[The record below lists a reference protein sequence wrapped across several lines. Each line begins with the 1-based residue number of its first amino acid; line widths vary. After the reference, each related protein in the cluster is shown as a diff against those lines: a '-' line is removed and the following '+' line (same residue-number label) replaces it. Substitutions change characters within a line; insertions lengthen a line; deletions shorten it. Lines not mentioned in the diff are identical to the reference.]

1 MISLQMKLVSSLEK
15 CFLDDAMET
24 KTEKTRFVMFGNEK
38 LSLQVMYRAQVQDE
52 GIANYTCPFRLG
64 GTLAPYASVRLVANI
79 PNQYPTYNVSPGGE
93 FLRTEPGL
101 YPDLIRPLPYH
112 DRISLPHN
120 QTHALWVDVR
130 LPEDFAAGTYDL
142 SLTVLHRNEPIGTVT
157 AEITVLAAKLPAQ
170 TLIHTEWFYTD
181 CIANYYHTRAFSNQ
195 HWKHIEGFLRTAV
208 ENGINMIL
216 TPVFTPELDTYVGGE
231 RLTTQL
237 VDIELTG
244 DDTYTFG
251 FEKLH
256 RWIDLCLES
265 FQSPPPQQV
274 AL

>member
-24 KTEKTRFVMFGNEK
+24 KNEKTRFVMFGNEK

-52 GIANYTCPFRLG
+52 GIANYTCPFRLDG
-64 GTLAPYASVRLVANI
+64 ALAPYASVRLVANI

-130 LPEDFAAGTYDL
+130 LPEDFSAGTYDL
-142 SLTVLHRNEPIGTVT
+142 SLTVLHRNEPIGT
-157 AEITVLAAKLPAQ
+157 
-170 TLIHTEWFYTD
+170 
-181 CIANYYHTRAFSNQ
+181 
-195 HWKHIEGFLRTAV
+195 
-208 ENGINMIL
+208 
-216 TPVFTPELDTYVGGE
+216 
-231 RLTTQL
+231 
-237 VDIELTG
+237 
-244 DDTYTFG
+244 
-251 FEKLH
+251 
-256 RWIDLCLES
+256 
-265 FQSPPPQQV
+265 
-274 AL
+274 